1 MKGMEMLKRSFMLAY
16 QTTRTLVMIMVPRLP
31 WSLERFHTP
40 FTVDTISSMGRSL
53 RFLFSRMAPL
63 SLSSLYILLELK
75 ALKVNITITG
85 HRSRQTDLYTPM
97 TEVKSLGLPGRRLV
111 KMNSNLVWLHLVSR

>member
-1 MKGMEMLKRSFMLAY
+1 MKGMEMLKRSFILAY

-40 FTVDTISSMGRSL
+40 FTVDTISSIGRSL

-75 ALKVNITITG
+75 ALKRSITIT
-85 HRSRQTDLYTPM
+85 
-97 TEVKSLGLPGRRLV
+97 
-111 KMNSNLVWLHLVSR
+111 VSDTVN